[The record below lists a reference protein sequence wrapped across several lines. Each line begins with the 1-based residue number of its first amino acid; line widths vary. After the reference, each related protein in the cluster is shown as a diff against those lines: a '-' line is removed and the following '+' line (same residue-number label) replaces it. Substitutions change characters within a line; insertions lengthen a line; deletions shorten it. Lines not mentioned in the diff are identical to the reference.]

1 MLCNQGIFLFSTKHR
16 TWGQYAWW
24 TQILNN
30 KIRRLVSLIQSGL
43 IGWTPVPCYCTNFV
57 ATHLCSLRQFSL
69 PGNVAP
75 SLGFCLVLDTFSKH
89 AQQTGKGS
97 RSSVDTVSLESW
109 NVKVKVDLMQQ
120 KTFIFPHLV
129 TDHCLP
135 LQRIS
140 IQALKTHSSQM
151 ICHK

>member
-1 MLCNQGIFLFSTKHR
+1 MFDEFRSWISKKTGK
-16 TWGQYAWW
+16 
-24 TQILNN
+24 NN
-30 KIRRLVSLIQSGL
+30 VSLIQSRL
-43 IGWTPVPCYCTNFV
+43 IGWTPVLRYCTNSV
-57 ATHLCSLRQFSL
+57 APHLFSL

-75 SLGFCLVLDTFSKH
+75 SLGFFLVLDTFSEH

-109 NVKVKVDLMQQ
+109 NVKVKVDLIQQ
-120 KTFIFPHLV
+120 TTFIFPYLV

-140 IQALKTHSSQM
+140 IQTLKTHSSQI
-151 ICHK
+151 ICHKTDQYINIASF